1 MENMK
6 ELDMNALEKVAG
18 GANIEPEVDLLDP
31 AQEEW
36 RSAIRSS
43 AADRDWLTDGC
54 AATVEPKSWCDSN
67 DSCIWWDVTYDHEP
81 ANVICPKCGAFMYVN
96 WVDYD
101 PNPSNDTYH
110 YKCKNCGTEKSY

>member
-43 AADRDWLTDGC
+43 AAARKAYLGTSLEQTIADIQSSYRSYGMELIHLAEYLTS
-54 AATVEPKSWCDSN
+54 V
-67 DSCIWWDVTYDHEP
+67 WDTL
-81 ANVICPKCGAFMYVN
+81 
-96 WVDYD
+96 
-101 PNPSNDTYH
+101 
-110 YKCKNCGTEKSY
+110 